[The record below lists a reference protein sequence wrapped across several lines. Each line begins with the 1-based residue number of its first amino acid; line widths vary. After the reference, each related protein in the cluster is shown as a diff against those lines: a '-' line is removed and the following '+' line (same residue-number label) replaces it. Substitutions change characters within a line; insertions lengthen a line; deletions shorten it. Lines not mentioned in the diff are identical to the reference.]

1 MKRISE
7 KKVIIIANIAKI
19 YLLKL
24 VPELK
29 RKKLLKLL
37 LVDVKANSS
46 ILMRFEM
53 TGISENKQKYSH
65 HGPSS

>member
-24 VPELK
+24 VPNLK

-37 LVDVKANSS
+37 LVDVKANS

>member
-24 VPELK
+24 VPNLK

-37 LVDVKANSS
+37 LVDVKANS
-46 ILMRFEM
+46 ILIRFEM